1 MGASRA
7 VLIPRIKPRRCTG
20 GTDVAS
26 SSRENEDPVTPS
38 ASGGRVSKVHH
49 ATPALE
55 PRRKPSRQPLANR
68 NVNTAPKPCGVDKG
82 AAQKAADALRRHA
95 DDARTEGTKAVRQ
108 AVEDDHAGKLESA
121 VGLYAKA
128 LRYFEVYLRLERNKE
143 QTDAVR
149 PKVDQYRARL
159 AKLREV
165 LRAHH
170 AARAKTRRS
179 PPRDAAD
186 ETASKDESS
195 DKPDETLTEQAP
207 PKEAPPKTEL
217 KVILPRG
224 DSTFVLAPL
233 RSVAAAERGETK
245 DDADEWSLE
254 DEDVDTDVEGTTAG
268 GDGQVDVEKEW
279 EEFER
284 KVRDSPEVEL
294 EAAVLEGR
302 KKSPAKEANVEPV
315 FAEPAPVD
323 PVKTSAGLV
332 DVLSRSLKSAEV
344 HLEAVKRERETTPE
358 LEPKVTEPKE
368 PEPKVTEPKVTEP
381 DADSLAADSDSDTS
395 YVWDGLSG
403 GEYGMWSDN
412 DDDVASDAESDVSS
426 ESFDIDGAVNAWT
439 SWGLSKLDTH
449 LKNLNTKYQ
458 ASWAPAVDRLKD
470 QAKKKFEQ
478 EWSAQFPSDEEYKK
492 ELGSKE
498 YPSELNYALP
508 EVPLAERVSED
519 PAVAKKVT

>member
-38 ASGGRVSKVHH
+38 ASGGRASKVHQT
-49 ATPALE
+49 TPALE
-55 PRRKPSRQPLANR
+55 PRRKLSRQPLVNR
-68 NVNTAPKPCGVDKG
+68 NANAAPKPRGVDKG
-82 AAQKAADALRRHA
+82 AVQKAADALRRHA

-170 AARAKTRRS
+170 AKTRRS

-195 DKPDETLTEQAP
+195 DKPDETPTEQPP

-233 RSVAAAERGETK
+233 RSVAAAERGETE

-254 DEDVDTDVEGTTAG
+254 DEDVDTDVEGTAAG

-294 EAAVLEGR
+294 EAAVLDAR
-302 KKSPAKEANVEPV
+302 KTSPAKEADVEPV
-315 FAEPAPVD
+315 FAEPAPVET
-323 PVKTSAGLV
+323 VKTSAGLV
-332 DVLSRSLKSAEV
+332 DVLSRSLKSA
-344 HLEAVKRERETTPE
+344 
-358 LEPKVTEPKE
+358 
-368 PEPKVTEPKVTEP
+368 
-381 DADSLAADSDSDTS
+381 
-395 YVWDGLSG
+395 
-403 GEYGMWSDN
+403 
-412 DDDVASDAESDVSS
+412 
-426 ESFDIDGAVNAWT
+426 
-439 SWGLSKLDTH
+439 
-449 LKNLNTKYQ
+449 
-458 ASWAPAVDRLKD
+458 
-470 QAKKKFEQ
+470 
-478 EWSAQFPSDEEYKK
+478 
-492 ELGSKE
+492 
-498 YPSELNYALP
+498 
-508 EVPLAERVSED
+508 
-519 PAVAKKVT
+519 